1 MEDQED
7 SFNRDRW
14 RMRVGERLVRL
25 EEAQSRI
32 ETKVD
37 KNNEMTEDIVSAMGG
52 LKTIGKAVIW
62 IASVTGAGGVTWA
75 AFSYAVKTAL

>member
-1 MEDQED
+1 MEDNED
-7 SFNRDRW
+7 SFSRDRW

-25 EEAQSRI
+25 EEAHSRI
-32 ETKVD
+32 EAKVD
-37 KNNEMTEDIVSAMGG
+37 KNNEMTEEIVSAMEG
-52 LKTIGKAVIW
+52 LRTIGKAVIW

>member
-1 MEDQED
+1 MEDNED
-7 SFNRDRW
+7 SFSRDRW

-25 EEAQSRI
+25 EEAHSRI

-37 KNNEMTEDIVSAMGG
+37 KNNEMTEEIVSAMEG
-52 LKTIGKAVIW
+52 LRTIGKAVIW
-62 IASVTGAGGVTWA
+62 IASVAGAGGVTWA

>member
-7 SFNRDRW
+7 SFSSDRW

-25 EEAQSRI
+25 EEGHSRI
-32 ETKVD
+32 EAKVD
-37 KNNEMTEDIVSAMGG
+37 KNNEMTEEIVSAMEG
-52 LKTIGKAVIW
+52 LRAIGKALIW
-62 IASVTGAGGVTWA
+62 VASVTGAGGVTWA